1 MALDLPCL
9 HHALCDLCHKEQ
21 WAHFLENSNIRVCSD
36 CGYRI
41 LAKSNFAKIQNFSLN
56 KNGE

>member
-9 HHALCDLCHKEQ
+9 HPCLCDICHKEQ
-21 WAHFLENSNIRVCSD
+21 WVHFLENSNIRVCSD

-41 LAKSNFAKIQNFSLN
+41 LARSNFAKIQNFSLN
-56 KNGE
+56 KMEE